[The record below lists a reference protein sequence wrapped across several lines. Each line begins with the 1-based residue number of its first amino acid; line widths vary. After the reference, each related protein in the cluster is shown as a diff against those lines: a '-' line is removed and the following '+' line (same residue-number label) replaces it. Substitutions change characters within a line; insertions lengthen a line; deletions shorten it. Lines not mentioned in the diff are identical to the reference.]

1 MIVQTQ
7 DAEEIKNFITPDL
20 FYEVG
25 ADDMSYEEFEP
36 NFRLGYLMQK
46 MEDFEGLWI
55 LERRSGVILCV
66 HPAIPKKFRGR
77 LVNKAAKEFYSYII
91 ENMDFEKLVSETPVI
106 YRHIKLFAL
115 QQGLRV
121 EGLLTK
127 SFEKDGELHD
137 QWIMGISRQ
146 EITERLARE

>member
-1 MIVQTQ
+1 
-7 DAEEIKNFITPDL
+7 
-20 FYEVG
+20 
-25 ADDMSYEEFEP
+25 
-36 NFRLGYLMQK
+36 
-46 MEDFEGLWI
+46 
-55 LERRSGVILCV
+55 
-66 HPAIPKKFRGR
+66 
-77 LVNKAAKEFYSYII
+77 
-91 ENMDFEKLVSETPVI
+91 MDFEKLVSETPVI